1 MGLARAASAI
11 MRRWQLLLHGTRTRV
26 LLAFVV
32 LLALSTVSSL
42 VLVRQI
48 LVVRVQDGITGELTQ
63 ETQEFRRLAS
73 GNDPRTG
80 EPFGT
85 DLKAIYDVY
94 FARNVPSE
102 GEALVA

>member
-1 MGLARAASAI
+1 M
-11 MRRWQLLLHGTRTRV
+11 QLLLHGTRTRV

-48 LVVRVQDGITGELTQ
+48 LIVRVHDEISSELTQ
-63 ETQEFRRLAS
+63 ETREFRRLGS

-85 DLKAIYDVY
+85 DLADGSV
-94 FARNVPSE
+94 RPRW
-102 GEALVA
+102 